1 MMSPVL
7 IGTIGFIVMVV
18 LALLEIP
25 IFVSLGLVGV
35 VGLILTSGFNTAMG
49 IVATLPFAVLANYGL
64 AVIPLFFLMGQ
75 VAGEAGIVKDAYE
88 AVYRLTEGL
97 RGGLAMA
104 TTVGSAFSAA
114 TMGSS
119 VANAAL
125 FTRVALPE
133 MLKFNYDKSFSLGCI
148 ASAGTFAIM
157 IPPSIMFVIYGV
169 ITEESIGRLLIAG
182 IFPGI
187 ITATVY
193 LISIWVRCKWNP
205 KLAPAPSVKYTAGEK
220 FRSVFR
226 LWSIILLFGLV
237 FGGIY
242 FGFFT
247 PSAGAAVGASGAFLL
262 ALCRKKLTRA
272 SVGKVCFETMQGL
285 GPLTAILL
293 GGFFLGRFLV
303 LSGFVEGI
311 LHFVTVDLVLP
322 PLAVIGLIAV
332 MYLILGALM
341 DELSMTLVTI
351 PFVYPLVKALGYD
364 GIWFGVVYTK
374 LCQIGLIFPP
384 IAMNLFV
391 VASAA
396 GKDTT
401 VVDVI
406 KGIWPFIMLE
416 IIVLAIL
423 ILFPSISLY
432 LPSKMYGG

>member
-1 MMSPVL
+1 MSPLL
-7 IGTIGFIVMVV
+7 IGTIGFVVMVV
-18 LALLEIP
+18 LTLLEIP

-49 IVATLPFAVLANYGL
+49 IVASLPFAVLANYGL
-64 AVIPLFFLMGQ
+64 AIVPLFFLMGQ

-88 AVYRLTEGL
+88 AVYKVTGSL

-148 ASAGTFAIM
+148 ASSGTFAIM
-157 IPPSIMFVIYGV
+157 IPPSIMFVIYGL

-187 ITATVY
+187 LTAIVY

-205 KLAPAPSVKYTAGEK
+205 KLAPAPSIKYTAREK
-220 FRSVFR
+220 FSSVFR
-226 LWSIILLFGLV
+226 LWSIIVLFSLV
-237 FGGIY
+237 FGGMY
-242 FGFFT
+242 FGFFA
-247 PSAGAAVGASGAFLL
+247 PSAGAAIGASGAFLL
-262 ALCRKKLTRA
+262 AFSRKKLTRA
-272 SVGKVCFETMQGL
+272 SVSKICFETMQGI
-285 GPLTAILL
+285 GPLTAILI

-303 LSGFVEGI
+303 LSGFVEVI
-311 LHFVTVDLVLP
+311 VRFVTVDLAVS

-351 PFVYPLVKALGYD
+351 PFVYPMVKALGFD

-423 ILFPSISLY
+423 ILFPFISLY

>member
-1 MMSPVL
+1 MSPLL
-7 IGTIGFIVMVV
+7 IGTIGFIVMVI
-18 LALLEIP
+18 LALFEIP

-35 VGLILTSGFNTAMG
+35 VGLILTSGFNTTMG
-49 IVATLPFAVLANYGL
+49 IVAHLPFAVLANYGI

-75 VAGEAGIVKDAYE
+75 IAGEAGIVKDAFG
-88 AVYRLTEGL
+88 AVYRLTGGL

-133 MLKFNYDKSFSLGCI
+133 MLKFKYDKSFSLGCI

-187 ITATVY
+187 LTAIAY
-193 LISIWVRCKWNP
+193 LISIWIRCKWNP
-205 KLAPAPSVKYTAGEK
+205 KLAPAPPIKYTAGEK

-226 LWSIILLFGLV
+226 LWSIMLLFLLV
-237 FGGIY
+237 FGGMY
-242 FGFFT
+242 SGLFN
-247 PSAGAAVGASGAFLL
+247 PSAGAAIGASGAFLL
-262 ALCRKKLTRA
+262 ALGRKKLTKA
-272 SVGKVCFETMQGL
+272 SVGKVCFETMQGI
-285 GPLTAILL
+285 GPLTAIII

-303 LSGFVEGI
+303 LSGFVEVI
-311 LHFVTVDLVLP
+311 VHFVTVDLVIP

-341 DELSMTLVTI
+341 DELSMTLCTV

-364 GIWFGVVYTK
+364 GIWFGVIYTK
-374 LCQIGLIFPP
+374 LCQIGMIFPP
-384 IAMNLFV
+384 IAINLFV

-396 GKDTT
+396 GKDTN
-401 VVDVI
+401 VMDVI
-406 KGIWPFIMLE
+406 KGIFPFILIE
-416 IIVLAIL
+416 IIVLAVL
-423 ILFPSISLY
+423 ILFPDISLY
-432 LPSKMYGG
+432 LPSKMYGH

>member
-1 MMSPVL
+1 MSPLL
-7 IGTIGFIVMVV
+7 IGTIGFIVMVA

-35 VGLILTSGFNTAMG
+35 VGLILTSGFDTALG
-49 IVATLPFAVLANYGL
+49 IVASLPFAVLANYGL
-64 AVIPLFFLMGQ
+64 AVVPLFFLMGQ
-75 VAGEAGIVKDAYE
+75 VAGEAGIVTDAYE
-88 AVYRLTEGL
+88 AVYKVTGRL

-133 MLKFNYDKSFSLGCI
+133 MLKFNYDKNFSLGCI

-182 IFPGI
+182 IVPGI
-187 ITATVY
+187 LTAIVY
-193 LISIWVRCKWNP
+193 LLSIWMRCKWNP
-205 KLAPAPSVKYTAGEK
+205 KLAPAPEAKYTAGEQ

-226 LWSIILLFGLV
+226 LWSIILLFSLV

-247 PSAGAAVGASGAFLL
+247 ASAGAAIGASGAFLL
-262 ALCRKKLTRA
+262 ALGRKKLTRT
-272 SVGKVCFETMQGL
+272 SVGKICFETMQGL
-285 GPLTAILL
+285 GPLTAILI

-303 LSGFVEGI
+303 LCGFVESI
-311 LHFVTVDLVLP
+311 IHFVTKDLAIP

-341 DELSMTLVTI
+341 DELSMTLVTV
-351 PFVYPLVKALGYD
+351 PFVYPLIKALGFD
-364 GIWFGVVYTK
+364 GIWFGVIYTK

-396 GKDTT
+396 GKGTT
-401 VVDVI
+401 VIDVI
-406 KGIWPFIMLE
+406 KGIFPFILLE
-416 IIVLAIL
+416 IIVLTIL

>member
-1 MMSPVL
+1 MSPLL

-18 LALLEIP
+18 LALLEVP

-35 VGLILTSGFNTAMG
+35 VGLILTAGFDTAMG
-49 IVATLPFAVLANYGL
+49 IVSSLPFAVLANYGI

-75 VAGEAGIVKDAYE
+75 VAGEAGIVRDAYE
-88 AVYRLTEGL
+88 AVYKITGRV

-187 ITATVY
+187 LTAIVY
-193 LISIWVRCKWNP
+193 LMSIWIRCKWNP
-205 KLAPAPSVKYTAGEK
+205 KLAPAPPAKYTAGEQ

-226 LWSIILLFGLV
+226 LWSILLLFGLV

-262 ALCRKKLTRA
+262 ALARRKLTRV
-272 SVGKVCFETMQGL
+272 SVGKVCFETMRGI
-285 GPLTAILL
+285 GPLTAILI

-303 LSGFVEGI
+303 LSGFVEVI
-311 LHFVTVDLVLP
+311 VRFVSVDLAIP

-396 GKDTT
+396 GKGTT
-401 VVDVI
+401 VTDVI
-406 KGIWPFIMLE
+406 KGIFPFILLE
-416 IIVLAIL
+416 IIVLTIL

>member
-1 MMSPVL
+1 MSPLL

-18 LALLEIP
+18 LALLEVP

-35 VGLILTSGFNTAMG
+35 VGLILTAGFDTAMG
-49 IVATLPFAVLANYGL
+49 IVSSLPFAVLANYGI

-75 VAGEAGIVKDAYE
+75 VAGEAGIVRDAYE
-88 AVYRLTEGL
+88 AVYKITGRV

-187 ITATVY
+187 LTAIVY

-205 KLAPAPSVKYTAGEK
+205 KLAPAPPTKYTAGEQ

-226 LWSIILLFGLV
+226 LWSILLLFGLV

-262 ALCRKKLTRA
+262 ALARRKLTRV
-272 SVGKVCFETMQGL
+272 SVGKVCFETMQGI
-285 GPLTAILL
+285 GPLTAILI

-303 LSGFVEGI
+303 LSGFVEVI
-311 LHFVTVDLVLP
+311 VRFVSVDLAIP

-396 GKDTT
+396 GKGTT
-401 VVDVI
+401 VTDVI
-406 KGIWPFIMLE
+406 KGIFPFILLE
-416 IIVLAIL
+416 IIVLTIL

>member
-1 MMSPVL
+1 
-7 IGTIGFIVMVV
+7 
-18 LALLEIP
+18 
-25 IFVSLGLVGV
+25 
-35 VGLILTSGFNTAMG
+35 
-49 IVATLPFAVLANYGL
+49 
-64 AVIPLFFLMGQ
+64 
-75 VAGEAGIVKDAYE
+75 
-88 AVYRLTEGL
+88 
-97 RGGLAMA
+97 MA

-133 MLKFNYDKSFSLGCI
+133 MLKFKYDKSFSLGCI
-148 ASAGTFAIM
+148 ASAGTFAVM
-157 IPPSIMFVIYGV
+157 IPPSILFVIYGV

-187 ITATVY
+187 LTATLY
-193 LISIWVRCKWNP
+193 LFSIWLRCKWNP
-205 KLAPAPSVKYTAGEK
+205 KLAPAPMVKYTAAEK
-220 FRSVFR
+220 FSSVFR

-262 ALCRKKLTRA
+262 ALGRRQLTRA
-272 SVGKVCFETMQGL
+272 NVGKVCFETIQGI
-285 GPLTAILL
+285 GPLTAILI

-303 LSGFVEGI
+303 LCGFVESI
-311 LHFVTVDLVLP
+311 VHFVTVELTLP
-322 PLAVIGLIAV
+322 PLAVVGLIAV
-332 MYLILGALM
+332 MYIILGALM

-351 PFVYPLVKALGYD
+351 PFIYPLVKALGFD
-364 GIWFGVVYTK
+364 GIWFGVIYVK
-374 LCQIGLIFPP
+374 LCQLGMIFPP
-384 IAMNLFV
+384 IAINLFV
-391 VASAA
+391 VAAAA

-406 KGIWPFIMLE
+406 KGIWPFILLE

-432 LPSKMYGG
+432 LPSKMYGN